1 MTPPH
6 TSAEET
12 RTCPYCHTVFY
23 YEKGPGRPPIY
34 CTDTCR
40 KYAAA
45 HRKYAQETNTPVRL
59 MHASPVE
66 ITPEPAPVIRYI
78 KPSKEQMKD
87 YLRSDPANVI
97 PHLLKELGFCLN
109 DRKIPRAERAE
120 IAQTLGRV
128 LVQLA
133 QAEYGPVNG
142 ESASVPIE
150 TAMSPQDFVH
160 LSQVLGSFEQIA
172 AWVQS
177 NREYTEYE
185 QMVAVGRQVRK
196 ARKEIAGEMEDL
208 RRQVLEL
215 EGKICEQEEQ
225 LERSYAA
232 VARWEQKYVQ
242 ARARSLEVAPGG
254 RCSLERVA
262 ELEALVGKWQRRAAE
277 WEQVAKMERARCV
290 EEVARVRAE
299 VLGGGSAFFRG
310 R

>member
-1 MTPPH
+1 MTPPR
-6 TSAEET
+6 TPAEET

-40 KYAAA
+40 KYASA

-59 MHASPVE
+59 IHASPVE
-66 ITPEPAPVIRYI
+66 ITPAPAPVTRYI

-109 DRKIPRAERAE
+109 DRKIPRVERAE

-150 TAMSPQDFVH
+150 TDMSPQDFVH

-172 AWVQS
+172 AWVQA

-196 ARKEIAGEMEDL
+196 ARKEIAGEVEGL
-208 RRQVLEL
+208 RKKIAEL
-215 EGKICEQEEQ
+215 EEQVRGQQEQ
-225 LERSYAA
+225 LERSYA
-232 VARWEQKYVQ
+232 VAARLEEQYMQ
-242 ARARSLEVAPGG
+242 ARARGLEVAHGARGLP
-254 RCSLERVA
+254 EQVA
-262 ELEALVGKWQRRAAE
+262 ELEALVGQWQVRAE
-277 WEQVAKMERARCV
+277 QWEQVAKMERARCV
-290 EEVARVRAE
+290 EEVERVRSE

-310 R
+310 V